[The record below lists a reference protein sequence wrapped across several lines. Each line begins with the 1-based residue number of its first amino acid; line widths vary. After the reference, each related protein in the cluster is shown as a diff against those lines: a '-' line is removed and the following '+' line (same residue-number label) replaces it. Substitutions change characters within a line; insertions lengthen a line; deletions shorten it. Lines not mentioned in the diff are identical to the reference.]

1 MIFSELFD
9 YVLENSCNISKD
21 AKIVIE
27 YYCDSEFGTVYDAA
41 NSIRYDTKDN
51 CIIVSYK

>member
-1 MIFSELFD
+1 MFSELID

-51 CIIVSYK
+51 CIIISYK